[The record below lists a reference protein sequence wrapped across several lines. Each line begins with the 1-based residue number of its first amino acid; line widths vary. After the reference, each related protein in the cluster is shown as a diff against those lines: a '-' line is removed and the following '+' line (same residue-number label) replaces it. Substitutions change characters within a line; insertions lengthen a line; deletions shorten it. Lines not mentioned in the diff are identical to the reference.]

1 MQSLVLDSTFRV
13 FEVATVLLV
22 LNLLVVCMYSAV
34 ALSKSKTAVNEE
46 DGKAF
51 GVGVVDKDPPEVAR
65 VLRAHANALANI
77 VPFLAL
83 GLVYLLAG
91 GDSLAVKIIFGVFTA
106 ARLLH
111 SVVYLAGKQP
121 WRTVTFLVGLLSTLA
136 LLGFVVWDM
145 IRA

>member
-1 MQSLVLDSTFRV
+1 MESLAANSTFRV
-13 FEVATVLLV
+13 FEVTTVILV
-22 LNLLVVCMYSAV
+22 LNLLVVWMYSALV
-34 ALSKSKTAVNEE
+34 RSKSKMAVNRE
-46 DGKAF
+46 DAETF
-51 GVGVVDKDPPEVAR
+51 GTGFAEADPPEVAR
-65 VLRAHANALANI
+65 VLRAHFNALANI

-83 GLVYLLAG
+83 GFLYVLAG

-111 SVVYLAGKQP
+111 SLVYHAGKQP